1 MPRNRDGKLII
12 TLIFQEEMGD
22 REQLK
27 IRDGPDN
34 FRLVI
39 LESSKRKMVMTC
51 VILNKQKKFS

>member
-1 MPRNRDGKLII
+1 MPRNREGKLII
-12 TLIFQEEMGD
+12 TLIFQEEMGGG
-22 REQLK
+22 EHLK

-51 VILNKQKKFS
+51 VILNNQNKFS